1 VVAHDAIVDLRKRRC
16 LSTADFRW
24 NAAMISTTNTTALQI
39 LKGLDSSASLRDAKA
54 EWVRPPNHGP
64 MWARAGAAA
73 PIEPISQAAKD
84 AITKIVAILGEN
96 GGSVDLS
103 GETYTHAS
111 ISARDNATIIGG
123 PGNDSIGAGHHAN
136 VSGGD
141 GSDSIGVWDHGKVD
155 AGAGDDFID
164 ASHHAN
170 IVAGDGNDWVST
182 YHYAKID
189 TGAGD
194 DYVRAYRYAQVDG
207 GAGNDEIRVNDHATV
222 DAGDGDDLV
231 VSVGGSTIAGGA
243 GNDIIIATEI
253 GSNHST
259 GPNNGDHGLTYGY
272 NNIDGGEGD
281 DYLQTTDNSTVRGGT
296 GNDTIRLIGTGSTV
310 NFAKGDGQDA
320 ILASEDFTLNI
331 AGYSKDDVT
340 VTAQG
345 EELVVSFNGSEESIS
360 LNLSSGATARLAFED
375 GSSLDIAGNN
385 ASRALSFLWSKPDWA
400 PEDPFYLRSA
410 SGRAY

>member
-1 VVAHDAIVDLRKRRC
+1 
-16 LSTADFRW
+16 
-24 NAAMISTTNTTALQI
+24 MIATTNATALQI
-39 LKGLDSSASLRDAKA
+39 LKGLDSSASLREAKA

-64 MWARAGAAA
+64 MWGLRDLPGQV
-73 PIEPISQAAKD
+73 EPISQAAKD

-103 GETYTHAS
+103 GETYTRAS
-111 ISARDNATIIGG
+111 ISARHNATIIGG
-123 PGNDSIGAGHHAN
+123 AGNDSIGAGHHAN

-164 ASHHAN
+164 AGHHAS

-231 VSVGGSTIAGGA
+231 VSRGGSTINGGA
-243 GNDIIIATEI
+243 GNDIVLATANS
-253 GSNHST
+253 GGH
-259 GPNNGDHGLTYGY
+259 LTYGY
-272 NNIDGGEGD
+272 NDIDGGEGD

-340 VTAQG
+340 VAAQG
-345 EELVVSFNGSEESIS
+345 EALIVSFAGSEESIS

-375 GSSLDIAGNN
+375 GSSLDIAGHD

-400 PEDPFYLRSA
+400 PEDPFYVRSS